1 MREALGQEAV
11 IEMVKEKQRKWKAK
25 LEQMRDNRLVKIV
38 YEEEAKGKRLRGR
51 PRKRWWENFSITD
64 E

>member
-1 MREALGQEAV
+1 MR
-11 IEMVKEKQRKWKAK
+11 
-25 LEQMRDNRLVKIV
+25 RLVKIV

-51 PRKRWWENFSITD
+51 PRKRWQENFSTTN

>member
-1 MREALGQEAV
+1 M

-51 PRKRWWENFSITD
+51 PIQKEMARKFPYN
-64 E
+64 